1 MTDAFI
7 YHCGDVVGYDLQLSR
22 LYCERCGKVGS
33 PEAFGVVRD
42 QKDSGAAARPRAG
55 AGRRRLESATARTSP
70 RAAALG

>member
-7 YHCGDVVGYDLQLSR
+7 RHCGEIVRYDVQLSR
-22 LYCERCGKVGS
+22 LHCELCGKVGT
-33 PEAFGVVRD
+33 PEAFGVVR
-42 QKDSGAAARPRAG
+42 DSGAAARPRAG